1 MPLEQALGAGAQVL
15 SVPCSLD
22 RQFMAR
28 QACDLFGGLAVQSA
42 HKTFG
47 VPDGGQGAAGGQR
60 VRSGYRL
67 RPRRPT
73 AFEPG

>member
-28 QACDLFGGLAVQSA
+28 QACDLFGGLAV
-42 HKTFG
+42 
-47 VPDGGQGAAGGQR
+47 
-60 VRSGYRL
+60 
-67 RPRRPT
+67 
-73 AFEPG
+73 